1 MPIYEYECTN
11 CDHNFDELQKMSDE
25 YLVDC
30 PSCNEPKLSRLLSAP
45 SFRLKGGGWYETDF
59 KKDNQRNI
67 SKNDN
72 DSGKVKK
79 SSSKAD
85 TSKSEKKISPTK
97 TQTASNK

>member
-11 CDHNFDELQKMSDE
+11 CDHAFDELQKMSDE
-25 YLVDC
+25 HLVDC
-30 PSCNEPKLSRLLSAP
+30 PSCSAPKLARLLSAP

-72 DSGKVKK
+72 DSSKPKK
-79 SSSKAD
+79 SSSGNHP
-85 TSKSEKKISPTK
+85 IP
-97 TQTASNK
+97 

>member
-11 CDHNFDELQKMSDE
+11 CDHNFDELQKMSDAH
-25 YLVDC
+25 LVDC

-67 SKNDN
+67 SKNEN
-72 DSGKVKK
+72 DSDKSKK
-79 SSSKAD
+79 SPSKVD
-85 TSKSEKKISPTK
+85 TSKSEQKTIPSKTK
-97 TQTASNK
+97 TASNT